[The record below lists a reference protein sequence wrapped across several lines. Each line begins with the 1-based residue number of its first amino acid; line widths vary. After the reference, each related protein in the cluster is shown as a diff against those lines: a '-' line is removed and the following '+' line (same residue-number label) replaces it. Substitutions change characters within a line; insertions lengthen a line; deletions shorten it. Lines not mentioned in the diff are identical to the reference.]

1 MVKLYMLFKLYSVGI
16 SITLLFGFHE
26 LFQLGFSFEN
36 IFFLTIGCLYGG
48 LVAVAVM
55 LCLLRIF
62 YALRGQ

>member
-1 MVKLYMLFKLYSVGI
+1 MFLKLYSVGV

-26 LFQLGFSFEN
+26 LFQLGFSYEN
-36 IFFLTIGCLYGG
+36 LFFLALGCLYGG

-55 LCLLRIF
+55 LCLLRML